1 MRILFVVDQNRY
13 SARII
18 PQVVRLAMNTWSDI
32 TLLGVQPKITTAK
45 NKSTATSAWRHL
57 DRSFI
62 DTLHHYREVFF
73 NCFSDRAS
81 PYSQLKYDYQVVEVK
96 RGIYEELLV
105 GRSGQ
110 KNFSVRL
117 RPGNP
122 SREILAESSEQESDL
137 IVLGCDLQKACR
149 WAEWGS
155 IPRKVATEAACS
167 VLIVKKEKNIQKI
180 LCCLDHDRVSHES
193 LEMINQMVTLFQAE
207 LDIVG
212 LTESDSLQEN
222 VERKLDWILKY
233 YAARKIRPWIELVP
247 LSSLEKFI
255 SREARWGLMALWIGE
270 KSILQKVF
278 SRKTVD
284 RLIQASNSSV
294 LILR

>member
-32 TLLGVQPKITTAK
+32 TLLGVQPKVNTTK
-45 NKSTATSAWRHL
+45 NKSATTPGWRDL

-62 DTLHHYREVFF
+62 ATLHEYREAFF
-73 NCFSDRAS
+73 SCFQDQTS
-81 PYSQLKYDYQVVEVK
+81 PYSQLKYDYQVVEVQ
-96 RGIYEELLV
+96 RGVYEELFV
-105 GRSGQ
+105 GHSSQ

-122 SREILAESSEQESDL
+122 SREILAESREQESDL
-137 IVLGCDLQKACR
+137 IVLGCDHQKACR
-149 WAEWGS
+149 WEEWGS
-155 IPRKVATEAACS
+155 IPKKVATEAACS

-180 LCCLDHDRVSHES
+180 LCCLDHDRVSQES

-207 LDIVG
+207 LDIVA
-212 LTESDSLQEN
+212 LTESDSMQEN

-284 RLIQASNSSV
+284 RLIHASDSSV